1 MLNPEKNKTR
11 VENKKSSVQLKKG
24 FFGQFSAFTK
34 KNKNTEITDETVLIS
49 ASDAT
54 GDDNNNNN
62 NSNNSKS
69 SSTSSSSSE
78 SELENAEN
86 EEEKKLSPEQR
97 EIKAKMLRSR
107 QLAEALR
114 AFNDYQAFI
123 NTEINSMEKER
134 ERKRKRVIFVFIYLY
149 SREIYTK

>member
-1 MLNPEKNKTR
+1 M
-11 VENKKSSVQLKKG
+11 
-24 FFGQFSAFTK
+24 FTK

-62 NSNNSKS
+62 NKYNNSNNSKS
-69 SSTSSSSSE
+69 SSFSSSSSSSSSSE

-97 EIKAKMLRSR
+97 EIKAKMLHT
-107 QLAEALR
+107 
-114 AFNDYQAFI
+114 FNDYQAFI
-123 NTEINSMEKER
+123 NTEINSMERKKKKELYLCLFICIQ
-134 ERKRKRVIFVFIYLY
+134 ERDIQNNKRKKKIYEY
-149 SREIYTK
+149 IM